1 MKKQYFLIFILFFS
15 LVACK
20 RNYILPPDEGLED
33 LTIRVIG
40 RFRVSEI
47 RFKNIDLKGLPN
59 TTNSAYLS
67 VTRKSF
73 NEIRIALSFVES
85 GVRTDYAFDNIL
97 LDYATTDKENI
108 AFIQNSATIGNLDNK
123 GTITLTKAVSKDPI
137 GFYLTSAKY

>member
-1 MKKQYFLIFILFFS
+1 MKKQYFLIFL
-15 LVACK
+15 LLCNLLACK
-20 RNYILPPDEGLED
+20 RNYVLPPDEGSED
-33 LTIRVIG
+33 LTIRTIG

-59 TTNSAYLS
+59 TTNSAYMS

-108 AFIQNSATIGNLDNK
+108 AFIQNSATVGNLDNK

-137 GFYLTSAKY
+137 GFYLTSVKY